1 MLVKFCGM
9 TNLQDVFYSLDLGL
23 DFVGFVFYKKSPRYI
38 EPQEVK
44 NILKQLPKNTK
55 SVGVFV
61 EESENE
67 IVSIMD
73 YCGLKYAQVYNDVNI
88 QNKIRVYRIKDTLPD
103 KVYDGLVLLDS
114 LTAQVGG
121 SAQKFDWCILEEF
134 YATNRAFIAGGV
146 SLDNIEEIAK
156 YKPYG
161 VDLVSSIETYPGKKD
176 PIKMKNFIDKVRS
189 IK

>member
-1 MLVKFCGM
+1 MFVKFCGM
-9 TNLQDVFYSLDLGL
+9 TNLEDVFYSLDLGV
-23 DFVGFVFYKKSPRYI
+23 DFIGFVFYKKSPRYI

-67 IVSIMD
+67 IVSIMN
-73 YCGLKYAQVYNDVNI
+73 YCGIEYAQVYIEVSI
-88 QNKIRVYRIKDTLPD
+88 QNKIRVYRIKDAIPD
-103 KVYDGLVLLDS
+103 KVYDGLILLDS

-121 SAQKFDWCILEEF
+121 SAQKFDWSLLKGF
-134 YATNRAFIAGGV
+134 YVINRAFIAGGV
-146 SLDNIEEIAK
+146 GLDNIEEIAK

-161 VDLVSSIETYPGKKD
+161 VDLVSSIEAYPGKKD

>member
-9 TNLQDVFYSLDLGL
+9 TNLKDVFYSLDLGV
-23 DFVGFVFYKKSPRYI
+23 DFVGFVFYKKSPRFI

-44 NILKQLPKNTK
+44 NILKQLPKDTK

-61 EESENE
+61 EESKNE

-73 YCGLKYAQVYNDVNI
+73 YCGLNYAQVYSDVNI
-88 QNKIRVYRIKDTLPD
+88 QNIIRVYRIKDTLPD
-103 KVYDGLVLLDS
+103 KIYEGLVLLDS

-121 SAQKFDWCILEEF
+121 SAQKFDWSLLKDF
-134 YATNRAFIAGGV
+134 YAISRTFVAGGV
-146 SLDNIEEIAK
+146 SLDNIEEIAN

-161 VDLVSSIETYPGKKD
+161 VDLVSSIEAYPGKKD
-176 PIKMKNFIDKVRS
+176 PVKMKNFIDKLRS
-189 IK
+189 LK

>member
-1 MLVKFCGM
+1 M
-9 TNLQDVFYSLDLGL
+9 TNLKDVFYSLDLGV

-44 NILKQLPKNTK
+44 NILKQIPEYTK

-67 IVSIMD
+67 IVSIMN

-114 LTAQVGG
+114 KTDAVGG
-121 SAQKFDWCILEEF
+121 SAQKFDWGILEGF
-134 YATNRAFIAGGV
+134 YAIHRAFIAGGV
-146 SLDNIEEIAK
+146 SLDNIKEIVK

-161 VDLVSSIETYPGKKD
+161 VDLVSSVEANPGKKD
-176 PIKMKNFIDKVRS
+176 PIKMKNFIDKLRS